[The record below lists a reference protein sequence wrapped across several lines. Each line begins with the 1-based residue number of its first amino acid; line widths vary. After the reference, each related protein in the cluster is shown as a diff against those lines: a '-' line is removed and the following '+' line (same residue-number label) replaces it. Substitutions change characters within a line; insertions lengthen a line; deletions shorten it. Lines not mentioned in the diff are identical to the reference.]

1 MSSSRS
7 PCAGFVTDMSQ
18 ASLVPLRLKE
28 MLPSEIQETV
38 ARDPRLLVPVGT
50 CEPHG
55 KHLPMGCDTLI
66 AERLCDELSAEV
78 QILRAPTLE
87 YGVMTPHDRLSPGAS
102 GLRRKALLR
111 MLNDLIETWEA
122 GGIREFILVTAHGHE
137 GHLEALSTVITRGA
151 RVQAVDI
158 LGMELPEL
166 STGRKAL
173 HGDEADT
180 SLMLHLFPHLV
191 EMARAADF
199 DPRRTTR
206 RQTLK
211 VPRDSPGSLGS
222 PSQASATTGEA
233 IYRRIKRL
241 VRDRILMAPADEDE

>member
-1 MSSSRS
+1 
-7 PCAGFVTDMSQ
+7 MSQ

-28 MLPSEIQETV
+28 MLPSEVQEAV

-55 KHLPMGCDTLI
+55 QHLPFGCDTLI

-78 QILRAPTLE
+78 GILRAPTVE
-87 YGVMTPHDRLSPGAS
+87 YGVMTPHDRLNPGAS
-102 GLRRKALLR
+102 GVRRKTLLR
-111 MLNDLIETWEA
+111 SLNDLIETWEA

-158 LGMELPEL
+158 LGIDFPEL
-166 STGRKAL
+166 ASGRAAL

-191 EMARAADF
+191 EMARAVDF

-206 RQTLK
+206 RQKLK
-211 VPRDSPGSLGS
+211 VPRASSGSIGS
-222 PSQASATTGEA
+222 PRQASAATGEA

-241 VRDRILMAPADEDE
+241 VRDRVLMAPRDDDDE